1 MVWGVLRLYN
11 KMLQLLDR
19 AVGSTF
25 CAARMQSGKYVQEI
39 TLETAHHPLLFKD
52 VVLHMKLGYK
62 QEKPPHS
69 SCYQN
74 KQYKRNFSKLSV
86 DKYLIPKSSLRT

>member
-1 MVWGVLRLYN
+1 MLKLYN
-11 KMLQLLDR
+11 KMLQLLDW

-39 TLETAHHPLLFKD
+39 ILETGQHPLLFKD

-62 QEKPPHS
+62 QERPPHS
-69 SCYQN
+69 SCYLN

-86 DKYLIPKSSLRT
+86 DKCLIPKSSLKT

>member
-1 MVWGVLRLYN
+1 
-11 KMLQLLDR
+11 MLQLLDW

-39 TLETAHHPLLFKD
+39 ILENAHHPLLFKD

-62 QEKPPHS
+62 QERPPHS
-69 SCYQN
+69 SCYLN

-86 DKYLIPKSSLRT
+86 DKCLIPKSSLRI

>member
-1 MVWGVLRLYN
+1 
-11 KMLQLLDR
+11 MLQLLDW

-39 TLETAHHPLLFKD
+39 ILENAHHPLLFKD
-52 VVLHMKLGYK
+52 VVLHMELGYK
-62 QEKPPHS
+62 QERCPHS
-69 SCYQN
+69 YYLN

-86 DKYLIPKSSLRT
+86 DKCLIPKSSFRT